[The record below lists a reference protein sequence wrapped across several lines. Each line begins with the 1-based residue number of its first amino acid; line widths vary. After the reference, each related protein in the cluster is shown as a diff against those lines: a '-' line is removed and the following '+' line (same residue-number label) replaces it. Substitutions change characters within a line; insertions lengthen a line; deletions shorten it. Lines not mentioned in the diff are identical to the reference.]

1 MHHLDE
7 VDCELCI
14 LDENCEIIHVF
25 ERVRA
30 DGESALSRAA
40 YKHMC
45 ACVKEFWNENADP
58 AEVWTRAEA
67 AWDSLTP
74 EHQMLLWSLSVQEQ
88 QNAQDICTGLL
99 ATLMN
104 YQGLSTVKKAFQVAI
119 KGVLKQFE

>member
-25 ERVRA
+25 ERG
-30 DGESALSRAA
+30 DLSRAT

-58 AEVWTRAEA
+58 DEVWTRAEA
-67 AWDSLTP
+67 AWDALTP
-74 EHQMLLWSLSVQEQ
+74 EQQRLLWSMSVQEQ
-88 QNAQDICTGLL
+88 QNAKDICTGLL

-104 YQGLSTVKKAFQVAI
+104 YQGFSYVKKSFQVAI
-119 KGVLKQFE
+119 KGVLEQFE

>member
-7 VDCELCI
+7 VDGELCI

-25 ERVRA
+25 ER
-30 DGESALSRAA
+30 GNLSRAA

-45 ACVKEFWNENADP
+45 ACVKEFWDENTPPDVLWAK
-58 AEVWTRAEA
+58 AEA
-67 AWDSLTP
+67 VWDALTP
-74 EHQMLLWSLSVQEQ
+74 EQQQLVWSLGVQEQ

-119 KGVLKQFE
+119 KGVLEQFE